1 MQSASPLPPGRFQS
15 LLVVFRSETSALSVP
30 FWSSFEGVALLSSGG
45 SASMSAGAD
54 ALPIA
59 TFWSCGWPLLQP
71 PAAASEIT
79 STVFNVLTAAR
90 MGYSPE
96 ANCYGSVTRYGT
108 AVSLPSPERRDVE
121 RCLVAGAV
129 DEAVRPALRHDL
141 VLGPEAQALLAILAD
156 VAEA

>member
-1 MQSASPLPPGRFQS
+1 MQSASPLPPGWFQS

-79 STVFNVLTAAR
+79 STVFNVLIAATVFNVLIAAR

-108 AVSLPSPERRDVE
+108 AVSLPSPERRDV
-121 RCLVAGAV
+121 
-129 DEAVRPALRHDL
+129 
-141 VLGPEAQALLAILAD
+141 
-156 VAEA
+156 